1 MAKKVTE
8 KIKEG
13 VSVEEIEKFARKYT
27 NEVFLILALIIA
39 TISSVFGFFTGPSW
53 SLIFAGLLAIIGIAL
68 PVQVGKFLKKILKF
82 QATAPKTTIIIIGI
96 VRIVLAVFVP
106 LILFAEIGL
115 LAGYSF
121 HTTTRELHGTDEHS
135 EEVHSGPNLE
145 ENFSEP
151 EDPSEDEEP
160 SEEE

>member
-27 NEVFLILALIIA
+27 NEVFLILAIIIA
-39 TISSVFGFFTGPSW
+39 TISSIFGFFEGPIW

-68 PVQVGKFLKKILKF
+68 PTHVGKFLKKLLKF
-82 QATAPKTTIIIIGI
+82 QATSPKTTIIIIGI
-96 VRIVLAVFVP
+96 VRIILAVFLP
-106 LILFAEIGL
+106 LVLFAEIGL

-121 HTTTRELHGTDEHS
+121 HTTTRELSLHEEHHESEHHENEHHS
-135 EEVHSGPNLE
+135 EEPPKE
-145 ENFSEP
+145 E
-151 EDPSEDEEP
+151 
-160 SEEE
+160 